1 MFTLRR
7 LSGAAVAVVG
17 LVSAGG
23 SVAPAE
29 AMSGGHAA
37 NPAEVPWF
45 ASILLTDS
53 GLPYMGATT
62 PAQRATYDNPVNR
75 GACGGALVAPDKVVT
90 AAHCV
95 ADDADK
101 VLPAT
106 AFTVRLGGAPLS
118 DTTVPTVPVTNV
130 KVSPSFR
137 RIPSTTHPDQPN
149 LDAAVSDVA
158 VLTLARPV
166 STPRVPLATSTVAPG
181 TPLRAF
187 GHGIRPGLPAGQLR
201 ADALEV
207 GGFTAMSTD
216 QAAALWNPA
225 ISHTGLLY
233 FADHIAYPTGGD
245 SGAPV
250 IRGNSERAELVGM
263 FSFGADTLAG
273 GVAGPNFTAGPDAS
287 TIASML
293 R

>member
-1 MFTLRR
+1 MDPVRG
-7 LSGAAVAVVG
+7 LSAAVVLG
-17 LVSAGG
+17 LACVI
-23 SVAPAE
+23 APATPAA

-37 NPAEVPWF
+37 NSAEAPWF

-53 GLPYMGATT
+53 GLPFMGVTT
-62 PAQRATYDNPVNR
+62 PAQRAAYDNPVNR
-75 GACGGALVAPDKVVT
+75 AACGGALVAPDKVVT

-118 DTTVPTVPVTNV
+118 DTTVATVPVTNV

-137 RIPSTTHPDQPN
+137 RIPSATHPNQPN

-166 STPRVPLATSTVAPG
+166 STPRIPLATSNVAPG

-187 GHGIRPGLPAGQLR
+187 GHGIRPGLPAGHLR

-225 ISHTGLLY
+225 TPHTGLLY

-250 IRGNSERAELVGM
+250 IRGNSEHAELVGM
-263 FSFGADTLAG
+263 FSFGADTLAA

>member
-1 MFTLRR
+1 MDPVRGLFAAVLG
-7 LSGAAVAVVG
+7 LACVVGAA
-17 LVSAGG
+17 
-23 SVAPAE
+23 APAA
-29 AMSGGHAA
+29 AMSGGDAA
-37 NPAEVPWF
+37 NPAEAPWF
-45 ASILLTDS
+45 ASILLNDS
-53 GLPYMGATT
+53 GLPFMGVTT
-62 PAQRATYDNPVNR
+62 PAQRAAYDNPVNR
-75 GACGGALVAPDKVVT
+75 EACGGALVAPDKVVT

-95 ADDADK
+95 ADDAEK

-118 DTTVPTVPVTNV
+118 YTTVPTVPVTNV

-137 RIPSTTHPDQPN
+137 RIPSATHPNEPN
-149 LDAAVSDVA
+149 LDAAVFDVA

-166 STPRVPLATSTVAPG
+166 STARIPLGTTAVAPG
-181 TPLRAF
+181 TTLRAF

-225 ISHTGLLY
+225 TSHTGLLY

-250 IRGNSERAELVGM
+250 IRGNSDRAELVGM

-293 R
+293 G

>member
-1 MFTLRR
+1 MDPVRG
-7 LSGAAVAVVG
+7 LSAAVLGLACVVGAAT
-17 LVSAGG
+17 
-23 SVAPAE
+23 PAT
-29 AMSGGHAA
+29 AMSGGRPA
-37 NPAEVPWF
+37 NPAEAPWF

-53 GLPYMGATT
+53 GLPFMGVTT
-62 PAQRATYDNPVNR
+62 PAQRAAYDNPVNR
-75 GACGGALVAPDKVVT
+75 EACGGALIAPDKVVT

-95 ADDADK
+95 AGDAEK
-101 VLPAT
+101 VMPAT
-106 AFTVRLGGAPLS
+106 AFTVRLGGSPLS

-137 RIPSTTHPDQPN
+137 RIPSATHPNEPN
-149 LDAAVSDVA
+149 MDAAVFDVA

-166 STPRVPLATSTVAPG
+166 STAPIPLGTTAVTPG

-207 GGFTAMSTD
+207 GGFTGMSPD

-225 ISHTGLLY
+225 ISHSGLLY

-250 IRGNSERAELVGM
+250 VRGNSERAELVGM

-287 TIASML
+287 TIASIL

>member
-1 MFTLRR
+1 MDPVRG
-7 LSGAAVAVVG
+7 LSAAVLGLACVVGAAT
-17 LVSAGG
+17 
-23 SVAPAE
+23 PAT
-29 AMSGGHAA
+29 AMSGGRAA
-37 NPAEVPWF
+37 NPAEAPWF

-53 GLPYMGATT
+53 GLPFMGVTT
-62 PAQRATYDNPVNR
+62 PAQRAAYDNPVNR
-75 GACGGALVAPDKVVT
+75 EECGGALIAPDKVVT

-95 ADDADK
+95 AGDAEK
-101 VLPAT
+101 VMPAT
-106 AFTVRLGGAPLS
+106 AFMVRLGGSPLS

-137 RIPSTTHPDQPN
+137 RIPSATHPNEPN
-149 LDAAVSDVA
+149 MDAAVFDVA

-166 STPRVPLATSTVAPG
+166 STAPIPLGTTAVTPG

-207 GGFTAMSTD
+207 GGFTGMSPD

-225 ISHTGLLY
+225 ISHSGLLY

-250 IRGNSERAELVGM
+250 VRGNSERAELVGM

-287 TIASML
+287 TIASIL

>member
-1 MFTLRR
+1 MDPVRG
-7 LSGAAVAVVG
+7 LSAAVLGLACVVG
-17 LVSAGG
+17 
-23 SVAPAE
+23 PAIPAS

-37 NPAEVPWF
+37 NPAEAPWF

-53 GLPYMGATT
+53 GLPFMGVTT
-62 PAQRATYDNPVNR
+62 PAQRAAYDNPVNR
-75 GACGGALVAPDKVVT
+75 EACGGALVAPDKVVT

-101 VLPAT
+101 VLPPT

-137 RIPSTTHPDQPN
+137 RIPSATHPDQPN

-166 STPRVPLATSTVAPG
+166 STPRVPLATTTVAPG

-207 GGFTAMSTD
+207 GGFTTMSTD

-250 IRGNSERAELVGM
+250 IRGNFERAELVGM